1 MSYFAAGTW
10 EAIAVV
16 VAAAGAGYG
25 AYASY
30 EAGQNQAAL
39 ARYTAAQQASEN
51 QFKLQ
56 ESAAKALSDR
66 QENQRI
72 LAEQANAFAANGAAI
87 DTGSPLL
94 IQAKQA
100 SLLERKALNTDYE
113 GAIAS
118 RFGQSQVTQ
127 SEMSADAA
135 SSAGKRNATSTLLQ
149 GASNTFGSVANYKLN
164 S

>member
-1 MSYFAAGTW
+1 MSYY
-10 EAIAVV
+10 
-16 VAAAGAGYG
+16 AAGALIVAALGAGYS
-25 AYASY
+25 AYSSY
-30 EAGQNQAAL
+30 QAGQNQAAMD
-39 ARYTAAQQASEN
+39 RYTAAQQAAQN

-56 ESAAKALSDR
+56 ESAAKSLSER

-135 SSAGKRNATSTLLQ
+135 SSAGKRNATGTLLN
-149 GASNTFGSVANYKLN
+149 GASKTFGSVANYKLN
-164 S
+164 G